1 MKVALV
7 STGVAAALALT
18 AFAVK
23 RSRDQ
28 VTQRLTGA
36 RAAQPARTAPSRK
49 TRSRKPTSSVP
60 AARKAASRKP
70 SAARG

>member
-7 STGVAAALALT
+7 STGVAVALALT
-18 AFAVK
+18 AAAVK

-28 VTQRLTGA
+28 VHERA
-36 RAAQPARTAPSRK
+36 VASRAARHARTSPSRK
-49 TRSRKPTSSVP
+49 TTSRKMTK
-60 AARKAASRKP
+60 RKT

>member
-7 STGVAAALALT
+7 STGVAVALALT
-18 AFAVK
+18 AAAVK

-28 VTQRLTGA
+28 VNE
-36 RAAQPARTAPSRK
+36 RAAASRAARHARTSPSRK
-49 TRSRKPTSSVP
+49 T
-60 AARKAASRKP
+60 ASRKA

>member
-28 VTQRLTGA
+28 VTQRLASA
-36 RAAQPARTAPSRK
+36 RVAQ
-49 TRSRKPTSSVP
+49 P
-60 AARKAASRKP
+60 AARKPASRKP

>member
-7 STGVAAALALT
+7 STGVAVALALT
-18 AFAVK
+18 AAAVK

-28 VTQRLTGA
+28 VHE
-36 RAAQPARTAPSRK
+36 RAAASRAARHARTSPSRK
-49 TRSRKPTSSVP
+49 TTSRKT
-60 AARKAASRKP
+60 